1 MERILTVAELNEYVR
16 RSLASDPM
24 LRGLRLRGEISNFK
38 RHSAGHLYFS
48 LKDEQARIACV
59 MFRSAAAGLRVAL
72 RDGLR
77 VVLSGSAALYPA
89 AGQYQFYVDAVHEDG
104 VGALYLAFE
113 QLKARLQAEGLFD
126 AALKKPLPLLPE
138 GVGIVTSP
146 TGAVVHDICQIAA
159 RRHPGVALYLQ
170 PARVQGE
177 GAAEEI
183 AAALAA
189 LDRRPDVDVII
200 LGRGGGSLEE
210 LWPFNEETVA
220 RAIFACRTPVVSAV
234 GHETDVTIADFVA
247 DVRASTPS
255 AAAELVIPRREEWLA
270 MLRGMKGRMD
280 RAQAQRMALLGHR
293 LTGLR
298 ARLELRQPAR
308 QIAERRMLLDG
319 LRTRL
324 DARAQSMARER
335 RMRVEALGKRLEA
348 LSPRAVLARGYAL
361 ATLPDGTLQT
371 DAAQARPGDAL
382 RLTLRR
388 GAVHA
393 RVTEGE
399 HGEKS
404 EDKL

>member
-189 LDRRPDVDVII
+189 LDRRA
-200 LGRGGGSLEE
+200 GRGRDYPGPGRRLAGGA
-210 LWPFNEETVA
+210 VA
-220 RAIFACRTPVVSAV
+220 VQ
-234 GHETDVTIADFVA
+234 
-247 DVRASTPS
+247 
-255 AAAELVIPRREEWLA
+255 
-270 MLRGMKGRMD
+270 RGNR
-280 RAQAQRMALLGHR
+280 
-293 LTGLR
+293 R
-298 ARLELRQPAR
+298 ARHFCLPH
-308 QIAERRMLLDG
+308 
-319 LRTRL
+319 
-324 DARAQSMARER
+324 
-335 RMRVEALGKRLEA
+335 
-348 LSPRAVLARGYAL
+348 ARG
-361 ATLPDGTLQT
+361 Q
-371 DAAQARPGDAL
+371 
-382 RLTLRR
+382 R
-388 GAVHA
+388 G
-393 RVTEGE
+393 RT
-399 HGEKS
+399 
-404 EDKL
+404 

>member
-270 MLRGMKGRMD
+270 LLRGMKGRMD

-335 RMRVEALGKRLEA
+335 RMRVEELGKRLEA

-361 ATLPDGTLQT
+361 ATLPDGTLLT

>member
-348 LSPRAVLARGYAL
+348 LSLRAVLARGYAL
-361 ATLPDGTLQT
+361 ATLPDGTLLT

-382 RLTLRR
+382 RLTLRC

>member
-348 LSPRAVLARGYAL
+348 LSPRVVLARGYAL
-361 ATLPDGTLQT
+361 ATLPDGTLLT

>member
-210 LWPFNEETVA
+210 LRPFNEETVA

-348 LSPRAVLARGYAL
+348 LSLRAVLARGYAL
-361 ATLPDGTLQT
+361 ATLPDGTLLT

>member
-280 RAQAQRMALLGHR
+280 RAQAGAS
-293 LTGLR
+293 
-298 ARLELRQPAR
+298 PAR
-308 QIAERRMLLDG
+308 A
-319 LRTRL
+319 
-324 DARAQSMARER
+324 
-335 RMRVEALGKRLEA
+335 
-348 LSPRAVLARGYAL
+348 
-361 ATLPDGTLQT
+361 PDSGAA
-371 DAAQARPGDAL
+371 DAAGRAADPSGRA
-382 RLTLRR
+382 
-388 GAVHA
+388 GAK
-393 RVTEGE
+393 
-399 HGEKS
+399 HGA
-404 EDKL
+404 